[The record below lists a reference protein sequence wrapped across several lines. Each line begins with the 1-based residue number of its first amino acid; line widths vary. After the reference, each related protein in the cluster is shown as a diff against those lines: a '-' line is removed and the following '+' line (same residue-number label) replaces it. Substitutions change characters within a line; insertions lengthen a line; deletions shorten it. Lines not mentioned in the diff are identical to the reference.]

1 MIMIYV
7 SAILV
12 SAGVLAALAVLLSV
26 AERVLVNYGVCK
38 LRVQEGD
45 QVREI
50 ELNGGQTLL
59 GVLQDAGIEVPAAC
73 GGKGS
78 CGYCK
83 VNVTE
88 GGGPVL
94 PTEAPFLSRRELT
107 DGLRLACQVK
117 VKEDMGLRIPDFL
130 EVVESMVR
138 NRTFDSTKRWHFHI
152 EGENGN
158 RESARS

>member
-1 MIMIYV
+1 MIYI

-12 SAGVLAALAVLLSV
+12 SAGVLAALAILLSV
-26 AERVLVNYGVCK
+26 AERWLVNYGVCK
-38 LRVQEGD
+38 LRVQEND

-59 GVLQDAGIEVPAAC
+59 AVLQDAGIHVPAAC

-117 VKEDMGLRIPDFL
+117 VKQDMGLRIPDFL

-138 NRTFDSTKRWHFHI
+138 NHTFDPTKRWHFHI
-152 EGENGN
+152 EGENGK
-158 RESARS
+158 RESARG

>member
-1 MIMIYV
+1 MIYV
-7 SAILV
+7 WAILV
-12 SAGVLAALAVLLSV
+12 SSGVLVALAVVLLI
-26 AERVLVNYGVCK
+26 AERLLVNYGICR
-38 LRVQEGD
+38 LRVQEGE

-50 ELNGGQTLL
+50 DLAGGQTLL
-59 GVLQDAGIEVPAAC
+59 AGLQDAGIEVPAAC
-73 GGKGS
+73 GGKGA

-83 VNVTE
+83 VKVTE

-117 VKEDMGLRIPDFL
+117 VKQDLGLKIPDFL

-138 NRTFDSTKRWHFHI
+138 NHTFDPTKRWHFHI
-152 EGENGN
+152 EGENGK
-158 RESARS
+158 RESARG

>member
-1 MIMIYV
+1 MIYV

-12 SAGVLAALAVLLSV
+12 SAGVLAALAILLSV
-26 AERVLVNYGVCK
+26 AERVLVNYGLCR

-45 QVREI
+45 EVREM
-50 ELNGGQTLL
+50 EFNGGQTLL
-59 GVLQDAGIEVPAAC
+59 AVLQDAGINVPAAC

-83 VNVTE
+83 VSVTE

-94 PTEAPFLSRRELT
+94 PTETPFLSRRELT

-117 VKEDMGLRIPDFL
+117 VKEDMGLKIPDFL

-138 NRTFDSTKRWHFHI
+138 NHTFDATKRWHFHI
-152 EGENGN
+152 EGEHEE

>member
-1 MIMIYV
+1 MIYV
-7 SAILV
+7 WAILV
-12 SAGVLAALAVLLSV
+12 SSGVLVALAVVLLI
-26 AERVLVNYGVCK
+26 AERLLVNYGICR
-38 LRVQEGD
+38 LRVQEGE

-50 ELNGGQTLL
+50 DLAGGQTLL
-59 GVLQDAGIEVPAAC
+59 AGLQDAGIEVPAAC
-73 GGKGS
+73 GGKGA

-83 VNVTE
+83 VKVTE

-117 VKEDMGLRIPDFL
+117 VKQDLGLKIPDFL

-138 NRTFDSTKRWHFHI
+138 NHTFDSTKRWHFHI
-152 EGENGN
+152 EGENGQGK
-158 RESARS
+158 SARG